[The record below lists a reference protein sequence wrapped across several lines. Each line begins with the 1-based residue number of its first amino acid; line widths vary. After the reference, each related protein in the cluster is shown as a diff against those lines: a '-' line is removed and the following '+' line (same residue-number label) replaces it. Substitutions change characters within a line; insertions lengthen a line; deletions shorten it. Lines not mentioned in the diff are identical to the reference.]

1 MAVSWS
7 PRPADRAVRVTVL
20 TVEIMTS
27 AGPAHV
33 AVEEPAGRPAAF
45 LAVLTHGAGGT
56 PDTPDVLA
64 VRDAARGLGAVT
76 ALVTQPYRVRG
87 GRAPGSAVRQDAAWA
102 EIVAALSD
110 GGLPLVQGGRSNG
123 ARVACR
129 TARQVGATGVIAL
142 AFPLHPPGH
151 PGQPGKSRDAELRA
165 AGTRVLVLNGDRDPF
180 GVPEPDDATS
190 VVVLPGETHALSK
203 NPSAISEAVAG
214 WLGTIPGLT
223 AVKRSFPR
231 LTGRS
236 GSGCLTA
243 VVGRAVRCDHRAV
256 RQ

>member
-1 MAVSWS
+1 
-7 PRPADRAVRVTVL
+7 
-20 TVEIMTS
+20 VEIMTS

-33 AVEEPAGRPAAF
+33 VVEQPARGPRF
-45 LAVLTHGAGGT
+45 VVVLTHGAGGT

-102 EIVAALSD
+102 EIVAVLSER
-110 GGLPLVQGGRSNG
+110 GLPLVQGGRSNG

-129 TARQVGATGVIAL
+129 TARQVGAAGVIAL
-142 AFPLHPPGH
+142 AFPLRPPGH
-151 PGQPGKSRDAELRA
+151 PDRSRDAELRA

-180 GVPEPDDATS
+180 GIPEPDDATH

-203 NPSAISEAVAG
+203 NPAAIGEAVAS
-214 WLGTIPGLT
+214 WLGTVPGLESRPPSVSGQ
-223 AVKRSFPR
+223 APPR
-231 LTGRS
+231 
-236 GSGCLTA
+236 
-243 VVGRAVRCDHRAV
+243 
-256 RQ
+256 

>member
-1 MAVSWS
+1 M
-7 PRPADRAVRVTVL
+7 L

-129 TARQVGATGVIAL
+129 TARQVGAAGVIAL
-142 AFPLHPPGH
+142 AFPLHPPRR

-180 GVPEPDDATS
+180 GIPEPDDATR

-203 NPSAISEAVAG
+203 NPAAIGEAVAR
-214 WLGTIPGLT
+214 WLGTLPGIGSRPPSVSGQ
-223 AVKRSFPR
+223 APPR
-231 LTGRS
+231 
-236 GSGCLTA
+236 
-243 VVGRAVRCDHRAV
+243 
-256 RQ
+256 

>member
-1 MAVSWS
+1 MATAKTGRSG
-7 PRPADRAVRVTVL
+7 TVH

-33 AVEEPAGRPAAF
+33 VLDKPAGRPAF
-45 LAVLTHGAGGT
+45 LAVLTHGSGGT

-64 VRDAARGLGAVT
+64 VRDAALASGALT

-87 GRAPGSAVRQDAAWA
+87 ARAPGSAARQDAAWA
-102 EIVAALSD
+102 EIVAALNDAS
-110 GGLPLVQGGRSNG
+110 LPLVQGGRSNG

-129 TARQVGATGVIAL
+129 TARQLDAKGVIAL

-151 PGQPGKSRDAELRA
+151 PGKSRDDELRG

-180 GVPEPDDATS
+180 GIPEPDDATR

-203 NPSAISEAVAG
+203 NPSAIGEAVAG
-214 WLGTIPGLT
+214 WLGMIPGLD
-223 AVKRSFPR
+223 R
-231 LTGRS
+231 G
-236 GSGCLTA
+236 
-243 VVGRAVRCDHRAV
+243 
-256 RQ
+256 